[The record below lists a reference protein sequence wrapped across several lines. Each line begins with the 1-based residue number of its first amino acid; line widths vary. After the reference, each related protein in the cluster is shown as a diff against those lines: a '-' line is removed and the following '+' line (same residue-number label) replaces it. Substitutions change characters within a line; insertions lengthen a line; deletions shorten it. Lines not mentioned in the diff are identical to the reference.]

1 MVWKTL
7 SRAKIAK
14 PWTGREDILSP
25 VRAGETPSPDTPIA
39 DLGEQALL
47 AFLHRYCNPDR
58 IGDDGAIVTPR
69 AGYDLVIATDG
80 LVQDVHFSEAT
91 TPAED
96 VGWRAAAVNLSDL
109 AAMGATPIGLTLALS
124 LPGTLSWS
132 WLEGFYNGILACL
145 TAYGG
150 EILGGDLSR
159 SPLLT
164 LGVTALGEVYPTQA
178 LRRNAAQ
185 PGDRLL
191 VTGWHGASRA
201 GLEWLLNPSWGRD
214 VPSAIQREWVKAHQR
229 PRPRFDV
236 INSLQQL
243 GGLSLRVAAMDSSDG
258 LADAILQLCQ
268 ASGVGARLW
277 GDRIPIHPGLRQTRS
292 LTLAQALDWTLYGG
306 EDFELVLCLPA
317 QLAEALLMGLKAED
331 LESGAA
337 IIGEITV
344 EPDVLLEWHSQ
355 HIPLTLSRGF
365 QHWFTPRSWNLA
377 ES

>member
-1 MVWKTL
+1 
-7 SRAKIAK
+7 
-14 PWTGREDILSP
+14 LSP
-25 VRAGETPSPDTPIA
+25 VRAGATPPPDTPIA
-39 DLGEQALL
+39 EVGEQALL
-47 AFLHRYCNPDR
+47 ALLHRYCNPNR

-91 TPAED
+91 TPAEA

-124 LPGTLSWS
+124 LPGTLPWQ
-132 WLEGFYNGILACL
+132 WLEGFYNGMVACL
-145 TAYGG
+145 ATYGG

-159 SPLLT
+159 SPILT
-164 LGVTALGEVYPTQA
+164 LGVTALGEVHPTQA
-178 LRRNAAQ
+178 LRRSVAQ
-185 PGDRLL
+185 PGDRIL

-201 GLEWLLNPSWGRD
+201 GLEWLLNPDWGRD
-214 VPSAIQREWVKAHQR
+214 VPSTIQREWVNAHQR

-236 INSLQQL
+236 VNALHKL

-258 LADAILQLCQ
+258 LADAILQLCR
-268 ASGVGARLW
+268 ASGVGANIW
-277 GDRIPIHPGLRQTRS
+277 GDRIPIHPGLRQTQS
-292 LTLAQALDWTLYGG
+292 LTLEQALDWTLYGG

-317 QLAEALLMGLKAED
+317 QLAEALLTGLSEGG

-355 HIPLTLSRGF
+355 QIPLTLSRGF
-365 QHWFTPRSWNLA
+365 QHWSAPDADRGSQ
-377 ES
+377 